1 MWFKMSQKIID
12 SPVSL
17 DLGKSMYNGDSR
29 SFERLWGFSALLC
42 KTADGAA
49 CNLRDARD
57 LACLTRISDKQA
69 EIVWDV
75 LTKHGVLR
83 ADDGGGYSCTQWMKD
98 AGIVGEKK
106 RKEVIQAEPQRV
118 PKPTDNPL
126 AAAFSAGFGNGGR
139 TSFA

>member
-12 SPVSL
+12 SVISQ
-17 DLGKSMYNGDSR
+17 DLGKSMYNGDHCMH
-29 SFERLWGFSALLC
+29 ERLWGFATLLC

-49 CNLRDARD
+49 DSLRDARD
-57 LACLTRISDKQA
+57 LSYLARISEKQA
-69 EIVWDV
+69 VIVWDT
-75 LTKHGVLR
+75 LKRHGVLQECN
-83 ADDGGGYSCTQWMKD
+83 GGYSCTQWMRD

>member
-1 MWFKMSQKIID
+1 MWFKMSSKIIKSVVMQD
-12 SPVSL
+12 LTASFFRGDRFGAERAFAAISL
-17 DLGKSMYNGDSR
+17 FCD
-29 SFERLWGFSALLC
+29 
-42 KTADGAA
+42 TADGAA

-57 LACLTRISDKQA
+57 LAYLTRISDKQA
-69 EIVWDV
+69 EIIWGV

-98 AGIVGEKK
+98 AGIIGEKK